1 MNDKNDNK
9 KPTMAERAWAHGE
22 GLVLKGFQITDP
34 DYDDNPGFT
43 LFKRFP
49 DGSELEWNM
58 AMPMR
63 EILRLCQAEG
73 IDPGG
78 SGELNFRKALIRI
91 AAVGSCLIDDDL
103 SYAVCDFPGMDAEET
118 DLEAVEVTENGGGD
132 ADEDGFGEEDG

>member
-1 MNDKNDNK
+1 MSSK
-9 KPTMAERAWAHGE
+9 KDGKGATMAERAWVRGA
-22 GLVLKGFQITDP
+22 GLILKGFQITDP

-43 LFKRFP
+43 LSKRFP

-73 IDPGG
+73 IESGG
-78 SGELNFRKALIRI
+78 SGKLDFRKAPIRI

-103 SYAVCDFPGMDAEET
+103 SYAVCDFPGPDAEET
-118 DLEAVEVTENGGGD
+118 NLEAVEGKGLNDD
-132 ADEDGFGEEDG
+132 AGT